1 MVVVGKVEAV
11 VVVTKP
17 SKVKASSERQW
28 DFIPLAL
35 FFYVLK
41 QDQGLYLFSMILF

>member
-28 DFIPLAL
+28 DFIPPGAL
-35 FFYVLK
+35 FLCPK
-41 QDQGLYLFSMILF
+41 TGSGALFV